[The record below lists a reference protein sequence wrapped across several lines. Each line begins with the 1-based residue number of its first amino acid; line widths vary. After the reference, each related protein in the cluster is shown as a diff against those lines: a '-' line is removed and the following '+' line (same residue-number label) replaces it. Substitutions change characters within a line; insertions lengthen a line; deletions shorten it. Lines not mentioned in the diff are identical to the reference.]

1 MHVYIMHPK
10 VNTHIII
17 LQPLNPNHLQWLFI
31 LLQYFMI
38 VFLIF
43 VTMLVGG
50 ILGYVFREKVHTT
63 MEQEMQ
69 STVRSYTTNRAVK
82 RAWDDTQERVGDV
95 YMDW

>member
-1 MHVYIMHPK
+1 
-10 VNTHIII
+10 
-17 LQPLNPNHLQWLFI
+17 
-31 LLQYFMI
+31 MI

-69 STVRSYTTNRAVK
+69 STLRTYSANRAVK
-82 RAWDDTQERVGDV
+82 RAWDDTQERVRDMHIG
-95 YMDW
+95 

>member
-1 MHVYIMHPK
+1 
-10 VNTHIII
+10 
-17 LQPLNPNHLQWLFI
+17 
-31 LLQYFMI
+31 MI

-69 STVRSYTTNRAVK
+69 STVRTYSRNRAVM
-82 RAWDDTQERVGDV
+82 RAWDNTQERVGDV
-95 YMDW
+95 YID

>member
-1 MHVYIMHPK
+1 MHVYVMHPK
-10 VNTHIII
+10 ANTQTII
-17 LQPLNPNHLQWLFI
+17 LQPLNPNRLQWLFI

-95 YMDW
+95 YIE

>member
-1 MHVYIMHPK
+1 
-10 VNTHIII
+10 
-17 LQPLNPNHLQWLFI
+17 
-31 LLQYFMI
+31 MI

-69 STVRSYTTNRAVK
+69 SSLRTYATNRAVK
-82 RAWDDTQERVGDV
+82 RAWDDTQERVGEV
-95 YMDW
+95 YIGLFSKDQ

>member
-1 MHVYIMHPK
+1 MVTQYFLL
-10 VNTHIII
+10 V
-17 LQPLNPNHLQWLFI
+17 

-50 ILGYVFREKVHTT
+50 ILGYVFHEKVHTT

-69 STVRSYTTNRAVK
+69 STLRTYPANRAVK
-82 RAWDDTQERVGDV
+82 RAWDDTQERVRDV
-95 YMDW
+95 YIG

>member
-1 MHVYIMHPK
+1 
-10 VNTHIII
+10 
-17 LQPLNPNHLQWLFI
+17 
-31 LLQYFMI
+31 MI

-69 STVRSYTTNRAVK
+69 STVRSYSTNRAVK

-95 YMDW
+95 YVD